1 MITLL
6 FALALT
12 AAAPPT
18 VTIVTPAGERRVPV
32 TTDARLGAL
41 VPAGPTLG
49 AIGGTSQLDG
59 IWAEVRVGQMPFRF
73 LLGAPLYTV
82 SGGLYTLASL
92 PTLRGDSLFLP
103 LQFLSDALPRHLG
116 SRFRW
121 DARASRLIDAG
132 ERPAA
137 PSATRVASA
146 STTTP
151 AADAPKGLFRR
162 THRVTIDPGHGGVD
176 PGNPGL
182 YFPRGVREKDVTLDL
197 GLLVSRELRYKGVQ
211 VTMTRTRD
219 TLIDLRD
226 RGRYCA
232 SDCDLFVSLHV
243 NSLPRRSGFTSVR
256 GFETYFLAEAR
267 TEDAARVARM
277 ENEAIRFEQPK
288 AEDEASGLDFIL
300 KDLQLNEYL
309 RESGRA
315 AALIQRH
322 LGEVH
327 SGEDRGVKQAG
338 LIVLNTARRPA
349 VLVEVG
355 FSTNRADARLMAM
368 PDSQKKLARAIAE
381 AIVQYLLEYERKTGD
396 APLGPAGQ

>member
-1 MITLL
+1 MTTPLL
-6 FALALT
+6 ALALV

-32 TTDARLGAL
+32 TTDARLGTL
-41 VPAGPTLG
+41 VPADPALR

-73 LLGAPLYTV
+73 LLGAPLYAV
-82 SGGLYTLASL
+82 SSDLYALASL

-132 ERPAA
+132 EPTAA
-137 PSATRVASA
+137 SPVTRALSAA
-146 STTTP
+146 TTAR
-151 AADAPKGLFRR
+151 AAEAPKGPFRR
-162 THRVTIDPGHGGVD
+162 TRRVTIDPGHGGVD

-182 YFPRGVREKDVTLDL
+182 YFPRGVREKDITLDL

-288 AEDEASGLDFIL
+288 AEEESSGLDFIL
-300 KDLQLNEYL
+300 RDLQLNEYL

-355 FSTNRADARLMAM
+355 FSTNRADARLMAL

-396 APLGPAGQ
+396 SPLGPTGQ

>member
-1 MITLL
+1 
-6 FALALT
+6 
-12 AAAPPT
+12 
-18 VTIVTPAGERRVPV
+18 
-32 TTDARLGAL
+32 
-41 VPAGPTLG
+41 
-49 AIGGTSQLDG
+49 
-59 IWAEVRVGQMPFRF
+59 
-73 LLGAPLYTV
+73 
-82 SGGLYTLASL
+82 
-92 PTLRGDSLFLP
+92 
-103 LQFLSDALPRHLG
+103 
-116 SRFRW
+116 
-121 DARASRLIDAG
+121 
-132 ERPAA
+132 
-137 PSATRVASA
+137 
-146 STTTP
+146 
-151 AADAPKGLFRR
+151 
-162 THRVTIDPGHGGVD
+162 
-176 PGNPGL
+176 
-182 YFPRGVREKDVTLDL
+182 
-197 GLLVSRELRYKGVQ
+197 
-211 VTMTRTRD
+211 MTRTRD

-315 AALIQRH
+315 AALIQRQ

-355 FSTNRADARLMAM
+355 FSTNRADARLMAQS
-368 PDSQKKLARAIAE
+368 DSQKKLARAIAE

-396 APLGPAGQ
+396 SPLGPAGQ

>member
-1 MITLL
+1 
-6 FALALT
+6 
-12 AAAPPT
+12 
-18 VTIVTPAGERRVPV
+18 
-32 TTDARLGAL
+32 
-41 VPAGPTLG
+41 
-49 AIGGTSQLDG
+49 
-59 IWAEVRVGQMPFRF
+59 
-73 LLGAPLYTV
+73 
-82 SGGLYTLASL
+82 
-92 PTLRGDSLFLP
+92 
-103 LQFLSDALPRHLG
+103 
-116 SRFRW
+116 
-121 DARASRLIDAG
+121 
-132 ERPAA
+132 
-137 PSATRVASA
+137 
-146 STTTP
+146 
-151 AADAPKGLFRR
+151 
-162 THRVTIDPGHGGVD
+162 
-176 PGNPGL
+176 
-182 YFPRGVREKDVTLDL
+182 
-197 GLLVSRELRYKGVQ
+197 
-211 VTMTRTRD
+211 
-219 TLIDLRD
+219 
-226 RGRYCA
+226 
-232 SDCDLFVSLHV
+232 V

-267 TEDAARVARM
+267 TEDAARVAKM

-288 AEDEASGLDFIL
+288 AEEEANGLDFIL

-355 FSTNRADARLMAM
+355 FSTNRTDARLMAM

>member
-1 MITLL
+1 MITPLL
-6 FALALT
+6 ALAL
-12 AAAPPT
+12 AAAVPPT
-18 VTIVTPAGERRVPV
+18 ITIVTPAGERRVPV
-32 TTDARLGAL
+32 TTDARLGTL

-59 IWAEVRVGQMPFRF
+59 IWAEVRVGPMPFRF
-73 LLGAPLYTV
+73 LLGAPLYTA
-82 SGGLYTLASL
+82 SSGLYPLASL

-103 LQFLSDALPRHLG
+103 LQFLSEALPRHLG

-121 DARASRLIDAG
+121 DARSSRLIDAG
-132 ERPAA
+132 ERPAV
-137 PSATRVASA
+137 PPATRVVSA
-146 STTTP
+146 PATTP

-182 YFPRGVREKDVTLDL
+182 YFPRGIREKDVTLDL

-211 VTMTRTRD
+211 VTLTRTRD